1 MIGIQKGINTDMK
14 YNHSFSAADILL
26 PKADFENWAVIA
38 CDQYTSEPEYWD
50 SVKTT
55 AGDKPSA
62 LGIVLPEV
70 YLSNDN
76 SERIEQINKNMQN
89 FIDNNIFNEYP
100 DSLIY
105 VERIQSDG
113 KLRRGIVGKIDL
125 ECYDYRAGTNAEI
138 RATEQTVL
146 SRIPPRVE
154 IRKNAPLE
162 LPHVMLLF
170 DDDQNTVMSE
180 VANNTDNFD
189 KVYDFTLMCSA
200 GSIKGYRLSEYA
212 KDAVMSALDALKQKN
227 NGFLFCVGDGNHS
240 LATAKECYNLNKTE
254 ASRYALVEIVNI
266 HDTALEFEPIY
277 RVLFGVEPEAVIDE
291 FIKATGGEYSGEESQ
306 KFTCVYGE
314 NIREISVRP
323 AAKLAVGTLQAFLDD
338 YVKKHKGVEID
349 YIHGEDSLK
358 KLASRENA
366 VGFLFEGMQKS
377 ELFTAVNT
385 DGSLPRK
392 TFSMGHADDKRFY
405 IEARKIK

>member
-1 MIGIQKGINTDMK
+1 MK

-26 PKADFENWAVIA
+26 PKSNFEKWAVIA
-38 CDQYTSEPEYWD
+38 CDQYTSEPEYWNE
-50 SVKTT
+50 VK
-55 AGDKPSA
+55 ANADGAPSA
-62 LGIVLPEV
+62 LSVILPEV
-70 YLSNDN
+70 YLSADN
-76 SERIEQINKNMQN
+76 SQRIEKINKTMQEY
-89 FIDNNIFNEYP
+89 IDSNVFNEYP

-125 ECYDYRAGTNAEI
+125 ENYDYRAGSNAEI
-138 RATEQTVL
+138 RATEEMVL

-170 DDDQNTVMSE
+170 DDIENTVMSGI
-180 VANNTDNFD
+180 TDSTNDFD
-189 KVYDFTLMCSA
+189 KVYDFKLMCNA
-200 GSIKGYRLSEYA
+200 GSIKGYRLNENA
-212 KDAVMSALDALKQKN
+212 KDAVMNALQALKQKN

-240 LATAKECYNLNKTE
+240 LATAKECYNQNPTA

-266 HDTALEFEPIY
+266 HEDALQFEPIY
-277 RVLFGVEPEAVIDE
+277 RVLFGVEPQTLIDE
-291 FIKATGGEYSGEESQ
+291 FVKATGGEYNGADAQ

-314 NIREISVRP
+314 NTREISVKP
-323 AAKLAVGTLQAFLDD
+323 TAKLAVGTLQAFLDD
-338 YVKKHKGVEID
+338 YIKEHTGVEID
-349 YIHGEDSLK
+349 YIHGESSLK
-358 KLASRENA
+358 KLAARENTL
-366 VGFLFEGMQKS
+366 GFLFDGMQKS
-377 ELFTAVNT
+377 ELFAAVNA

>member
-1 MIGIQKGINTDMK
+1 MK

-26 PKADFENWAVIA
+26 PKSNFESWAVIA
-38 CDQYTSEPEYWD
+38 CDQYTSEPEYWER
-50 SVKTT
+50 VKSA

-62 LGIVLPEV
+62 LNIVLPEV
-70 YLSNDN
+70 YLSADN
-76 SERIEQINKNMQN
+76 GEKIEQINKNMQEYLN
-89 FIDNNIFNEYP
+89 NNIFSEYS

-105 VERIQSDG
+105 VERVQPDG
-113 KLRRGIVGKIDL
+113 RCRRGIVGKIDL
-125 ECYDYRAGTNAEI
+125 ESYDYRAGSDAEI

-170 DDDQNTVMSE
+170 DDPKDEIFDYLKSNV
-180 VANNTDNFD
+180 NNF
-189 KVYDFTLMCSA
+189 KRVYDFTLMCNA
-200 GSIKGYRLSEYA
+200 GSIKGYLLNEDA
-212 KDAVMSALDALKQKN
+212 KDKIMSLLGDLKQKN

-240 LATAKECYNLNKTE
+240 LATAKECYNLNKNE
-254 ASRYALVEIVNI
+254 ASRYALTEIVNI
-266 HDTALEFEPIY
+266 HDTALDFEPIY
-277 RVLFGVEPEAVIDE
+277 RVVFGVDPEALIDE
-291 FIKATGGEYSGEESQ
+291 FVKTVGEGTQ
-306 KFTCVYGE
+306 KFTCVYG
-314 NIREISVRP
+314 NTTKEISVNP
-323 AAKLAVGTLQAFLDD
+323 TAKLAVGTLQAFLDE
-338 YVKKHKGVEID
+338 YVKSHPDAEVD
-349 YIHGEDSLK
+349 YIHGEESLK

-366 VGFLFEGMQKS
+366 IGFLFDGMQKS
-377 ELFTAVNT
+377 ELFDAVNS

>member
-1 MIGIQKGINTDMK
+1 MK
-14 YNHSFSAADILL
+14 NNHSFSPADILL
-26 PKADFENWAVIA
+26 PKSHFKEWAVVA

-50 SVKTT
+50 AVKRA

-62 LGIVLPEV
+62 LNAILPEV
-70 YLSNDN
+70 YLSADN
-76 SERIEQINKNMQN
+76 SERIEKINQNMQN
-89 FIDNNIFNEYP
+89 YLDQKIFVEYLN
-100 DSLIY
+100 SLIY

-113 KLRRGIVGKIDL
+113 KCRRGIVGKIDL
-125 ECYDYRAGTNAEI
+125 ESYDYHTGTDAEI

-170 DDDQNTVMSE
+170 DEPDNEIFAYLD
-180 VANNTDNFD
+180 ANKECFD
-189 KVYDFTLMCSA
+189 KVYDFELMCAA
-200 GSIKGYRLSEYA
+200 GSIKGYLLNEAATVTVLSQF
-212 KDAVMSALDALKQKN
+212 AVLKQKN

-254 ASRYALVEIVNI
+254 ASRYALVEAVNI

-277 RVLFGVEPEAVIDE
+277 RVVFGVNPKSLLDDFVTAL
-291 FIKATGGEYSGEESQ
+291 GEGEQ
-306 KFTCVYGE
+306 KFTCIYGDKMQ
-314 NIREISVRP
+314 EIGVNP
-323 AAKLAVGTLQAFLDD
+323 TAKLAVGTLQTFLDE
-338 YVKKHKGVEID
+338 YIKNHPEAEID

-366 VGFLFEGMQKS
+366 IGFIFDGMQKS
-377 ELFTAVNT
+377 ELFPAVNA

>member
-1 MIGIQKGINTDMK
+1 MQ
-14 YNHSFSAADILL
+14 YNISFSPADILL

-38 CDQYTSEPEYWD
+38 CDQYTSEPEYWQG
-50 SVKTT
+50 VKTV

-62 LGIVLPEV
+62 FNLVLPEV
-70 YLSNDN
+70 YLSGDN
-76 SERIEQINKNMQN
+76 SAYIEQINQNMREYL
-89 FIDNNIFNEYP
+89 DKNIFNEYP
-100 DSLIY
+100 DALIY
-105 VERIQSDG
+105 VERIQSDS

-170 DDDQNTVMSE
+170 DDVKDRIFKYLAENI
-180 VANNTDNFD
+180 DNF
-189 KVYDFTLMCSA
+189 KKLYDFTLMCGA
-200 GSIKGYRLSEYA
+200 GSIKGYLLNTQAKQTVLSLLQE
-212 KDAVMSALDALKQKN
+212 LKEQN
-227 NGFLFCVGDGNHS
+227 GGFLFCVGDGNHS
-240 LATAKECYNLNKTE
+240 LATAKECYNRNPSE
-254 ASRYALVEIVNI
+254 ASRYALTEIVNI
-266 HDTALEFEPIY
+266 HDTALQFEPIY
-277 RVLFGVEPEAVIDE
+277 RVVFGIDPESLMNDFV
-291 FIKATGGEYSGEESQ
+291 KATGEGTGDNAQ

-314 NIREISVRP
+314 NVREISVKP
-323 AAKLAVGTLQAFLDD
+323 TAKLAVGTLQAFLDD
-338 YVKKHKGVEID
+338 YIKEHEDAEVD
-349 YIHGEDSLK
+349 YIHGEASLK
-358 KLASRENA
+358 KLAARENT
-366 VGFLFEGMQKS
+366 VGFLFDGMQKS
-377 ELFTAVNT
+377 ELFAAVNA

>member
-1 MIGIQKGINTDMK
+1 MK

-26 PKADFENWAVIA
+26 PKSNFEKWAVIA
-38 CDQYTSEPEYWD
+38 CDQYTSEPEYWNE
-50 SVKTT
+50 VK
-55 AGDKPSA
+55 ANADGAPSA
-62 LGIVLPEV
+62 LSVILPEV
-70 YLSNDN
+70 YLSADN
-76 SERIEQINKNMQN
+76 SERIEKINKTMQEY
-89 FIDNNIFNEYP
+89 IDSNVFNEYP

-125 ECYDYRAGTNAEI
+125 ENYDYRAGSNAEI
-138 RATEQTVL
+138 RATEETVL

-170 DDDQNTVMSE
+170 DDIENTVMSGI
-180 VANNTDNFD
+180 TDSTNDFD
-189 KVYDFTLMCSA
+189 KVYDFKLMCNA
-200 GSIKGYRLSEYA
+200 GSIKGYRLNENA
-212 KDAVMSALDALKQKN
+212 KDAVMNALQALKQKN

-240 LATAKECYNLNKTE
+240 LATAKECYNQNPTA

-266 HDTALEFEPIY
+266 HEDALQFEPIY
-277 RVLFGVEPEAVIDE
+277 RVLFGVEPQTLIDE
-291 FIKATGGEYSGEESQ
+291 FVKATGGEYNGADAQ

-314 NIREISVRP
+314 NTREISVKP
-323 AAKLAVGTLQAFLDD
+323 TAKLAVGTLQAFLDD
-338 YVKKHKGVEID
+338 YIKEHTGVEID
-349 YIHGEDSLK
+349 YIHGESSLK
-358 KLASRENA
+358 KLAARENTL
-366 VGFLFEGMQKS
+366 GFLFDGMQKS
-377 ELFTAVNT
+377 ELFAAVNA

>member
-1 MIGIQKGINTDMK
+1 MK
-14 YNHSFSAADILL
+14 YNHSFSPADILL
-26 PKADFENWAVIA
+26 PKSHFKEWAVVA
-38 CDQYTSEPEYWD
+38 CDQYTSEPEYWEA
-50 SVKTT
+50 VKQA

-62 LGIVLPEV
+62 LNVILPEV
-70 YLSNDN
+70 YLSADN
-76 SERIEQINKNMQN
+76 SEHIEKINQNMQKYL
-89 FIDNNIFNEYP
+89 DQKIFAQYP
-100 DSLIY
+100 NSLIY

-113 KLRRGIVGKIDL
+113 KCRRGIVGKIDL
-125 ECYDYRAGTNAEI
+125 ESYDYHTGTDAEI
-138 RATEQTVL
+138 RATEQTVI

-170 DDDQNTVMSE
+170 DE
-180 VANNTDNFD
+180 PDNEIFAYLDASKASFD
-189 KVYDFTLMCSA
+189 KAYDFELMCGA
-200 GSIKGYRLSEYA
+200 GSIKGYVLNEAAKSAVLSQLA
-212 KDAVMSALDALKQKN
+212 ILKQKN

-254 ASRYALVEIVNI
+254 ASRYALVEVVNI
-266 HDTALEFEPIY
+266 HDKALEFEPIY
-277 RVLFGVEPEAVIDE
+277 RVVFGVNPKSLLNDFVN
-291 FIKATGGEYSGEESQ
+291 TLGEGEQ
-306 KFTCVYGE
+306 KFTCVYGDKVQ
-314 NIREISVRP
+314 EIGVNP
-323 AAKLAVGTLQAFLDD
+323 TAKLAVGTLQTFLDE
-338 YVKKHKGVEID
+338 YIKNHPEAEID

-366 VGFLFEGMQKS
+366 IGFIFNGMQKS
-377 ELFTAVNT
+377 ELFEAVNA

>member
-1 MIGIQKGINTDMK
+1 MK
-14 YNHSFSAADILL
+14 YNHSFSPADILL
-26 PKADFENWAVIA
+26 PKSHFKEWAVVA
-38 CDQYTSEPEYWD
+38 CDQYTSEPEYWEA
-50 SVKTT
+50 VKQA

-62 LGIVLPEV
+62 LNVILPEV
-70 YLSNDN
+70 YLSADN
-76 SERIEQINKNMQN
+76 SERIEKINQNMQKYL
-89 FIDNNIFNEYP
+89 DQKIFAEYP
-100 DSLIY
+100 NSLIY

-113 KLRRGIVGKIDL
+113 KCRRGIVGKIDL
-125 ECYDYRAGTNAEI
+125 ESYDYHTGTDAEI

-170 DDDQNTVMSE
+170 DEPDNEIFAYLD
-180 VANNTDNFD
+180 ANKASFD
-189 KVYDFTLMCSA
+189 KAYDFELMCGA
-200 GSIKGYRLSEYA
+200 GSIKGYVLNETAKSAVLSQLA
-212 KDAVMSALDALKQKN
+212 ILKQKN

-254 ASRYALVEIVNI
+254 ASRYALVEVVNI
-266 HDTALEFEPIY
+266 HDKALEFEPIY
-277 RVLFGVEPEAVIDE
+277 RVVFGVNPKSLLDE
-291 FIKATGGEYSGEESQ
+291 FVNTLGEGEQ
-306 KFTCVYGE
+306 KFTCVYGDKVQ
-314 NIREISVRP
+314 EISVKP
-323 AAKLAVGTLQAFLDD
+323 TAKLAVGTLQTFLDE
-338 YVKKHKGVEID
+338 YIKNHPEAEID

-366 VGFLFEGMQKS
+366 IGFIFSGMQKS
-377 ELFTAVNT
+377 ELFEAVNA

>member
-1 MIGIQKGINTDMK
+1 MK

-26 PKADFENWAVIA
+26 PKENFENWAVIA
-38 CDQYTSEPEYWD
+38 CDQYTSEPEYWEK
-50 SVKTT
+50 VKTA

-62 LGIVLPEV
+62 LRIVLPEV
-70 YLSNDN
+70 YLSADN
-76 SERIEQINKNMQN
+76 SSFIKDINKNMQSYIN
-89 FIDNNIFNEYP
+89 DGTFNEYK
-100 DSLIY
+100 DCLIY

-125 ECYDYRAGTNAEI
+125 ASYDYRSGTDAEI

-162 LPHVMLLF
+162 MPHVMLLF
-170 DDDQNTVMSE
+170 DDVKDEIFNYLQTNKNEFE
-180 VANNTDNFD
+180 VA
-189 KVYDFTLMCSA
+189 YDFTLMCGG
-200 GSIKGYRLSEYA
+200 GSIKGYFLNNTA
-212 KDAVMSALDALKQKN
+212 KEKVLCLLQDLKEQN
-227 NGFLFCVGDGNHS
+227 DGFLFCVGDGNHS

-254 ASRYALVEIVNI
+254 ASRYALAEIVNI

-277 RVLFGVEPEAVIDE
+277 RVVFGVDPEALIDE
-291 FIKATGGEYSGEESQ
+291 FIKSTGEGAQ
-306 KFTCVYGE
+306 KFTCVYGDTTK
-314 NIREISVRP
+314 EIGVNP
-323 AAKLAVGTLQAFLDD
+323 TAKLAVGTLQTFLDE
-338 YVKKHKGVEID
+338 YVKTHTDAEID

-358 KLASRENA
+358 KLASRKNA
-366 VGFLFEGMQKS
+366 VGFLFDGMQKS
-377 ELFTAVNT
+377 ELFTAVNS
-385 DGSLPRK
+385 DGSLHRK

>member
-1 MIGIQKGINTDMK
+1 MK
-14 YNHSFSAADILL
+14 YNHSFSPANILL
-26 PKADFENWAVIA
+26 PKSNFESWATIA

-50 SVKTT
+50 RAKLA

-62 LGIVLPEV
+62 LNIVLPEV
-70 YLSNDN
+70 YLSADN
-76 SERIEQINKNMQN
+76 SSRIDAINKKMQEY
-89 FIDNNIFNEYP
+89 IDSNIFTEYT

-105 VERIQSDG
+105 IERIQSDG
-113 KLRRGIVGKIDL
+113 KCRRGIVGKIDL
-125 ECYDYRAGTNAEI
+125 ECYDYRPSTDAEI

-170 DDDQNTVMSE
+170 DDVKDMVFKYLASNTE
-180 VANNTDNFD
+180 NFT
-189 KVYDFTLMCSA
+189 KLYDFTLMCDA
-200 GSIKGYRLSEYA
+200 GSIKGYLLNDEA
-212 KDAVMSALDALKQKN
+212 KDNVLSMLADLKEQN

-254 ASRYALVEIVNI
+254 ASRYALTEIVNI

-277 RVLFGVEPEAVIDE
+277 RVVFGVEPESLLQE
-291 FIKATGGEYSGEESQ
+291 FVKILGEGNQ

-314 NIREISVRP
+314 TQVEIGVNP
-323 AAKLAVGTLQAFLDD
+323 TAKLAVGTLQAFLDD
-338 YVKKHKGVEID
+338 YVKAHDGVEID

-366 VGFLFEGMQKS
+366 IGFLFDGMQKS
-377 ELFTAVNT
+377 ELFPAVNT

>member
-1 MIGIQKGINTDMK
+1 MK
-14 YNHSFSAADILL
+14 YNHSFSQASILL
-26 PKADFENWAVIA
+26 PKTNFESWSVVA

-50 SVKTT
+50 TVKSCV
-55 AGDKPSA
+55 GNNPSA
-62 LGIVLPEV
+62 LNIILPEV
-70 YLSNDN
+70 YLSDDN
-76 SERIEQINKNMQN
+76 SSKIEKINKNMQAYL
-89 FIDNNIFNEYP
+89 DGEVFNEYP

-113 KLRRGIVGKIDL
+113 KLRRGVVGKIDL
-125 ECYDYRAGTNAEI
+125 ECYDYRSGTNAEI

-162 LPHVMLLF
+162 MPHVMLLF
-170 DDDQNTVMSE
+170 DDVKDEIFSYLD
-180 VANNTDNFD
+180 ANKSNFE
-189 KVYDFTLMCSA
+189 KAYDFTLMCNA
-200 GSIKGYRLSEYA
+200 GSIKGYFLNDEAKQTVLS
-212 KDAVMSALDALKQKN
+212 MLHNLKEQN
-227 NGFLFCVGDGNHS
+227 DGFLFCVGDGNHS

-254 ASRYALVEIVNI
+254 ASRYALAEIVNI
-266 HDTALEFEPIY
+266 HDKALEFEPIY
-277 RVLFGVEPEAVIDE
+277 RVVFGIDPEKLINDFVSAL
-291 FIKATGGEYSGEESQ
+291 GEGKQ

-314 NIREISVRP
+314 TVKEIQVN
-323 AAKLAVGTLQAFLDD
+323 ATAKLAVGTLQSFLDE
-338 YVKKHKGVEID
+338 YIKNCPGAEID

-358 KLASRENA
+358 KLASRDNA
-366 VGFLFEGMQKS
+366 IGFIFDGMQKS
-377 ELFTAVNT
+377 ELFSAVNA

>member
-1 MIGIQKGINTDMK
+1 MK

-26 PKADFENWAVIA
+26 PKKDFENWAVIA
-38 CDQYTSEPEYWD
+38 CDQYTSEPEYWEK
-50 SVKTT
+50 VKAA
-55 AGDKPSA
+55 AGDKPST
-62 LGIVLPEV
+62 LNIVLPEV
-70 YLSNDN
+70 YLTADN
-76 SERIEQINKNMQN
+76 SEKIDKINENMQKYL
-89 FIDNNIFNEYP
+89 DNNVFVTYP

-113 KLRRGIVGKIDL
+113 KCRRGIVGKIDL
-125 ECYDYRAGTNAEI
+125 ESYDYNTGSDAEI

-170 DDDQNTVMSE
+170 DDVKDEIFSYLKT
-180 VANNTDNFD
+180 NTDNFK
-189 KVYDFTLMCSA
+189 KVYDFTLMCNA
-200 GSIKGYRLSEYA
+200 GSIKGYLLNDDTKHKVLSMLE
-212 KDAVMSALDALKQKN
+212 KLKQQN

-240 LATAKECYNLNKTE
+240 LATAKECYNINKNPE
-254 ASRYALVEIVNI
+254 SRYALTEIVNI
-266 HDTALEFEPIY
+266 HDTALQFEPIY
-277 RVLFGVEPEAVIDE
+277 RVVFGVEPEALIDE
-291 FIKATGGEYSGEESQ
+291 FVKSTGEGNQ
-306 KFTCVYGE
+306 KFTCVYGDTVK
-314 NIREISVRP
+314 EIGVNP
-323 AAKLAVGTLQAFLDD
+323 TAKLAVGTLQAFLDEYIKEHPD
-338 YVKKHKGVEID
+338 AEID
-349 YIHGEDSLK
+349 YIHGEESLK

-366 VGFLFEGMQKS
+366 IGFIFDGMQKS
-377 ELFTAVNT
+377 ELFAAVNA